1 MRSSR
6 LAALTTALLAVPGA
20 AMAATAGGGGMPY
33 SAGLNTFSTSVRGEI
48 AGILILVGIV
58 GGVGLWIAGGQ
69 LEGMLNTIARVII
82 GGCIVG
88 GVVVFMT
95 TIGITGA
102 VM

>member
-1 MRSSR
+1 MKLAKAAA
-6 LAALTTALLAVPGA
+6 LAAALILLPAA

-33 SAGLNTFSTSVRGEI
+33 SAGLNTFSQSVRGEI